1 MLKVALVGFG
11 GIAQIHRYVYWYV
24 AEKLGKP
31 VELVAA
37 FDVNPAK
44 FTEKTTINI
53 PLGEMGEEKPIHFY
67 TDLNEMLE
75 KEKPDFV
82 DVCLP
87 TKFHATTTIDLL
99 NRGYSVLCEKP
110 MAFADDDCLAMVE
123 AAKKNGKKLMIGQC
137 VRFAPEYEY
146 LYETVT
152 GGKYGKVLGA
162 EFYRKSPPPFWS
174 ANAWQLN
181 IKESGGC
188 LFELNIHDVDYVRYL
203 FGEPKE
209 ISCTLESR
217 VFEQDTLACD
227 LNYGEHSV
235 KISGG
240 WLKPEDP
247 FTCGFEV
254 RMEKATVRLGDG
266 KITLAEN
273 GKDETVVPIESREY
287 IIGEIAYFVD
297 VLMDKVENTKNP
309 PEGSAKTIALLHK
322 LLECAFENKTIR
334 MED

>member
-1 MLKVALVGFG
+1 MLKVVLVGFG
-11 GIAQIHRYVYWYV
+11 GIAQIHRFVYWYV

-53 PLGEMGEEKPIHFY
+53 PLGEMTEEKPIHFY
-67 TDLNEMLE
+67 TDLDEMLD

-87 TKFHATTTIDLL
+87 TKFHASMTIDLL
-99 NRGYSVLCEKP
+99 NRGYSVICEKP
-110 MAFADDDCLAMVE
+110 MAFADADCRAMVE
-123 AAKKNGKKLMIGQC
+123 AANKNGKKLMIGQC

-146 LYETVT
+146 LHELVT
-152 GGKYGKVLGA
+152 SGKYGRVLGS
-162 EFYRKSPPPFWS
+162 EFYRVSPPPFWS

-181 IKESGGC
+181 VKESGGC
-188 LFELNIHDVDYVRYL
+188 LFELNIHDVDYVRWL
-203 FGEPKE
+203 FGDPKE

-217 VFEQDTLACD
+217 AFERDTLKCRLGYDDHTAV
-227 LNYGEHSV
+227 V
-235 KISGG
+235 KGG
-240 WLKPEDP
+240 WLKPEEP
-247 FTCGFEV
+247 FRCGFEV
-254 RMEKATVRLGDG
+254 RMEKATVRLQDG
-266 KITLAEN
+266 KVTLAQE
-273 GKDETVVPIESREY
+273 GKEEIVVPIESREY

-297 VLMDKVENTKNP
+297 ILMGEIENTKNP

-322 LLECAFENKTIR
+322 LLECAFENKTVR
-334 MED
+334 LED